1 MSQSLDILAA
11 PIRSTLV
18 RMTLPMMLGIISLML
33 FNIVDIWF
41 VGQLGTEPMAA
52 LAFTFPVTFS
62 ITSLA
67 IGLGVGSSAT
77 LARLI
82 GAGSPTDAARMATDN
97 LIMTVLLMVIIG
109 SAGHLIIDPVFSLM
123 GAEAHLMPYIHDYM
137 SVWFSGSVFLVLNM
151 VCNSIFRAAGD
162 TRFSA
167 AIMLVS
173 SLINLLLDP
182 LLIFGIG
189 PFPQLGIQGAA
200 LASVLA
206 WATTTAMALYLL
218 QRRQM
223 LLLSRPE
230 PRQMIEHWR
239 TVLKISLPAALSNM
253 MTPLANGVL
262 TAVVARHGAEAVA
275 AYGVGNRV
283 ESLSLLV
290 CLALSMTLPPFISQ
304 NYGAGQMER
313 VRHAYIGA
321 ARFALIWQGLI
332 FLALFVFSG
341 TLSTLFSDDAEVSRW
356 LGLWMVLVPA
366 GFGFQAIT
374 FLSASSFNA
383 LHQPM
388 RAMRISLFRLFIMYV
403 PLGWLGSEL
412 FGLPGMFAA
421 LVLANGIT
429 AFIAYSWMNGYLRRL
444 CARV

>member
-1 MSQSLDILAA
+1 
-11 PIRSTLV
+11 
-18 RMTLPMMLGIISLML
+18 MTLPMMLGIISLML

-82 GAGSPTDAARMATDN
+82 GAGSPTGAARMATDN
-97 LIMTVLLMVIIG
+97 LIMTVLLMVAIG
-109 SAGHLIIDPVFSLM
+109 SAGHLIIDPVFALM
-123 GAEAHLMPYIHDYM
+123 GAEDHLMPYIHDYM

-173 SLINLLLDP
+173 SLINLVLDP

-200 LASVLA
+200 VASVLA

-218 QRRQM
+218 QRRKM
-223 LLLSRPE
+223 LLLSRPQ
-230 PRQMIEHWR
+230 PRQMLEHWR
-239 TVLKISLPAALSNM
+239 TVLRISLPAAFSNM

-304 NYGAGQMER
+304 NYGAGHVER
-313 VRHAYIGA
+313 VRNAYIGA

-332 FLALFVFSG
+332 FLGLFLFSG
-341 TLSTLFSDDAEVSRW
+341 SLSSLFSDDAEVSRW
-356 LGLWMVLVPA
+356 LALWMVLVPA

-403 PLGWLGSEL
+403 PLGWLGSVL
-412 FGLPGMFAA
+412 FGLQGMFAA

-429 AFIAYSWMNGYLRRL
+429 AFIAYSWTSAYLQRL
-444 CARV
+444 CARA